1 LYQNIKWTLFTQ
13 CIHYTNT
20 HFYPLTLFCCFSGFF
35 HSRLACDWL
44 LWRLFTLDLPVS
56 DCYDVFIHMTYL
68 WLTVMTSLY
77 TWLTCDWLLWRLYT
91 HDLPVSDCYDVFIH
105 MTYLWVTVMTSFYT
119 WLTCDWL
126 LWCLYTYDLPVTDCY
141 DVFIHTTYLWLTVM
155 TSFYR
160 CVSRSHSVLFLL
172 HVTIYRQYIS
182 SNNHLQ
188 WIKCISTT
196 FQTWIYGC
204 HDNDNINYIIH
215 IMVTWSFDALQ

>member
-1 LYQNIKWTLFTQ
+1 MLICWLLYQNIKWKLFTR

-20 HFYPLTLFCCFSGFF
+20 HFYPFTLFCWFSGFF
-35 HSRLACDWL
+35 HSRLACD
-44 LWRLFTLDLPVS
+44 R
-56 DCYDVFIHMTYL
+56 
-68 WLTVMTSLY
+68 
-77 TWLTCDWLLWRLYT
+77 
-91 HDLPVSDCYDVFIH
+91 
-105 MTYLWVTVMTSFYT
+105 
-119 WLTCDWL
+119 L
-126 LWCLYTYDLPVTDCY
+126 LWCLFTHDLPVTDCY
-141 DVFIHTTYLWLTVM
+141 DVFLHMTYLWLTVM

-188 WIKCISTT
+188 WIKWISTST

>member
-1 LYQNIKWTLFTQ
+1 MNIIYTVHSLYKHTFLSFD
-13 CIHYTNT
+13 
-20 HFYPLTLFCCFSGFF
+20 FVLL
-35 HSRLACDWL
+35 L
-44 LWRLFTLDLPVS
+44 LWFFSLTT
-56 DCYDVFIHMTYL
+56 CL
-68 WLTVMTSLY
+68 WL
-77 TWLTCDWLLWRLYT
+77 
-91 HDLPVSDCYDVFIH
+91 
-105 MTYLWVTVMTSFYT
+105 TVMTSFYT
-119 WLTCDWL
+119 WLTCEWL
-126 LWCLYTYDLPVTDCY
+126 LWRLYTHDLPVTDCY